1 MDAAILS
8 ERLRGQK
15 DDIVKIMEHIGFR
28 SENIRFHNNGKYLT
42 TARIGG
48 DNKAGI
54 VIYPDSLVVLQT
66 THGRES
72 GNIFTLVMDTLSCSF
87 PEALIRISSWIN
99 YKSDIKVTL
108 PFGGFYK
115 AVERDTED
123 MPIFKTYCE
132 DQLPPPNNLSQ
143 QYFLDGV
150 SFKTQQLFGV
160 RLDLANNSIVTP
172 IRGYDGKSLIGAKN
186 RVNDRNCPHDKRFYA
201 SLPYPKNQIV
211 YGYALSYVSIIKKNC
226 VIIFESEKSTM
237 QAHSFGIPFVVAVGG
252 HCISK
257 VQARYIKSLGVK
269 KVIVAFDSDICEE
282 EKEFEAK
289 KLITDSFG
297 YQNKVY
303 YLHDKDERF
312 IRKADK
318 VSPSDYGRG
327 VLEKLVTNCLVQ
339 VK

>member
-1 MDAAILS
+1 MDATILS
-8 ERLRGQK
+8 ERLQGKQ
-15 DDIVKIMEHIGFR
+15 DDIIKIMEHIGYKP
-28 SENIRFHNNGKYLT
+28 ENIKSHNNGKYLT

-48 DNKAGI
+48 DNKSGI
-54 VIYPDSLVVLQT
+54 IIYPDSLVVLHT
-66 THGRES
+66 THGRKS

-87 PEALIRISSWIN
+87 PEALTQISLWIN
-99 YKSDIKVTL
+99 YESDVTVRM

-115 AVERDTED
+115 AVERDTNE
-123 MPIFKTYCE
+123 MPTFKTYRE

-160 RLDLANNSIVTP
+160 RLDLNNNSIVTP
-172 IRGYDGKSLIGAKN
+172 IRGYDGKSLVGAKN
-186 RVNDRNCPHDKRFYA
+186 RVNDKNCPHDKRFYA

-211 YGYALSYVSIIKKNC
+211 YGYGLNYAPIIKKNC

-237 QAHSFGIPFVVAVGG
+237 QAHSFEIPFTVAVGG

-269 KVIVAFDSDICEE
+269 KVIVAFDSDICQE
-282 EKEFEAK
+282 EKEFETK
-289 KLITDSFG
+289 KLLTDSFG

-303 YLHDKDERF
+303 YIHDGKEQF

-327 VLEKLVTNCLVQ
+327 VFEKLVNNCLVQ

>member
-8 ERLRGQK
+8 ERLRGK
-15 DDIVKIMEHIGFR
+15 NDDIVKIMEHIGFKT
-28 SENIRFHNNGKYLT
+28 ENIKFHNNGKYLT
-42 TARIGG
+42 TPRIGG

-54 VIYPDSLVVLQT
+54 IIYPDSLVVLQT

-87 PEALIRISSWIN
+87 PEALARISSWIN

-108 PFGGFYK
+108 PFKGFYK
-115 AVERDTED
+115 AIERDTD
-123 MPIFKTYCE
+123 DIPTFRTYRE
-132 DQLPPPNNLSQ
+132 DQLPSPKNLSQ

-150 SFKTQQLFGV
+150 SFKAQQLFGV
-160 RLDLANNSIVTP
+160 RVDLNNNSIVTP
-172 IRGYDGKSLIGAKN
+172 IRGYDGVSLIGAKN

-211 YGYALSYVSIIKKNC
+211 YGYALNYASIIKENC

-237 QAHSFGIPFVVAVGG
+237 QAYSFGMPYAVAIGG
-252 HCISK
+252 HCVSK
-257 VQARYIKSLGVK
+257 VQARYIKSLGAK
-269 KVIVAFDSDICEE
+269 KIVVAFDSDICEE

-289 KLITDSFG
+289 KLVTESFG
-297 YQNKVY
+297 AKNNVY
-303 YLHDKDERF
+303 YIHDRNEQF
-312 IRKADK
+312 IKKADK

-327 VLEKLVTNCLVQ
+327 VLEKLISNCMVQ

>member
-8 ERLRGQK
+8 ERLRGQN
-15 DDIVKIMEHIGFR
+15 DDIVKVMEHIGFKAEDIK
-28 SENIRFHNNGKYLT
+28 SHNNGQYLT

-66 THGRES
+66 THGRGT

-87 PEALIRISSWIN
+87 PEALTRISAWIN
-99 YKSDIKVTL
+99 YESDIKVRL

-115 AVERDTED
+115 AIGCDTEN
-123 MPIFKTYCE
+123 ILTFKTYAE
-132 DQLPPPNNLSQ
+132 DQLPSPDNLSQ

-160 RLDLANNSIVTP
+160 RLDLNDNSIVTP
-172 IRGYDGKSLIGAKN
+172 IRGYDGKSLVGAKN
-186 RVNDRNCPHDKRFYA
+186 RVNDRDCPHDKRFYA

-211 YGYALSYVSIIKKNC
+211 YGYAINYASIVKKDC

-237 QAHSFGIPFVVAVGG
+237 QAYSFGVPFAVAIGG

-257 VQARYIKSLGVK
+257 VQARYIKSLGAK
-269 KVIVAFDSDICEE
+269 KIIVAFDSDICAE

-289 KLITDSFG
+289 KLITNSFG

-303 YLHDKDERF
+303 YIHDENEQF
-312 IRKADK
+312 IRKVDK
-318 VSPSDYGRG
+318 VSPSDYGRE
-327 VLEKLVTNCLVQ
+327 VLEKLVSNCAVQ
-339 VK
+339 V